1 MNERETRL
9 DILLALIKSAN
20 NFESL
25 NDEDE
30 FVPMSFTEAIICAQI
45 ASEWVA
51 SGNVPTD
58 DDWARYDKQITKAI
72 AEAEAETANKH

>member
-1 MNERETRL
+1 MSDRETRL

-30 FVPMSFTEAIICAQI
+30 YVPMSFTEAIIAAQI
-45 ASEWVA
+45 ASEWVT

-58 DDWARYDKQITKAI
+58 ADWARYDKTITQAV
-72 AEAEAETANKH
+72 AEAETANKH